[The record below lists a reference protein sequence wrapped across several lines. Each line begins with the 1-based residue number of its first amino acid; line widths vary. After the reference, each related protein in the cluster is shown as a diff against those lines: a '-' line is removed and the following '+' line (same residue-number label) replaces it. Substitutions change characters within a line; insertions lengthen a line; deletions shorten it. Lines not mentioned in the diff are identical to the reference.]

1 MDNPVITSNSVLDVP
16 PPIVGTVKYPE
27 EYSSESLLKFG
38 IGSSLKVKSFIS
50 VGSKNDS
57 N

>member
-1 MDNPVITSNSVLDVP
+1 MTSNSVLDVP
-16 PPIVGTVKYPE
+16 PPSTGTVKYPE